1 MIRDGGLP
9 TKGVEG
15 WTCGLRRNQAMLGR
29 QKSPLLC
36 NLPRKARLD
45 QSCIWCREALA
56 WYRGWYRQGGRDED
70 RRSIKISFSPG
81 FHSPRDGA
89 WRLGIHSPASAPLLQ
104 TLAINILHMP
114 QMQAHWARLHLS
126 AVERLRD
133 SNGNDVS
140 SPPASCPHASML
152 SPARRRLQALRLSR
166 VGTSRKA
173 FLSPPPSSPS
183 SSPRQS
189 NSPPSLPWAISLLH
203 PAPWKSLAA
212 PLTLGRRHN
221 QQAAGIASSIPNKG
235 VVVLASRRCRR
246 LLSLPPILAGIISPR
261 KTVKP

>member
-9 TKGVEG
+9 TKGVG
-15 WTCGLRRNQAMLGR
+15 FGRMDVWITTQPSDAWTA
-29 QKSPLLC
+29 KIAI

-89 WRLGIHSPASAPLLQ
+89 WRLGTHSPASAPLLQ
-104 TLAINILHMP
+104 ALAINILHMP
-114 QMQAHWARLHLS
+114 LMQAHWARLHLS

-183 SSPRQS
+183 SPSSSPRQS
-189 NSPPSLPWAISLLH
+189 NSPLSLPWAISFLL
-203 PAPWKSLAA
+203 
-212 PLTLGRRHN
+212 PLY
-221 QQAAGIASSIPNKG
+221 IPMEVPCG
-235 VVVLASRRCRR
+235 PSHSR
-246 LLSLPPILAGIISPR
+246 AEA
-261 KTVKP
+261 